1 MDLKDCKG
9 CCSEK
14 NICIE
19 RKGYSTYTVCGMSN
33 IKKTPEKFY
42 KIPMCPCVECLIKV
56 MCKKECEEYNEY
68 VSKYAKIK
76 DLI

>member
-14 NICIE
+14 NIYIKE
-19 RKGYSTYTVCGMSN
+19 KGYSTYTICGMSN
-33 IKKTPEKFY
+33 VKKIPEKFY
-42 KIPMCPCVECLIKV
+42 KIPMCPCVECLIKS
-56 MCKKECEEYNEY
+56 MCKKECEEYIEY
-68 VSKYAKIK
+68 ISKYAKIK